1 LPQRELN
8 LSAARQKIT
17 EFIKQKVEDAKA
29 DGVAVGVSGGIDSAV
44 VAYLSVEAVGNRRVL
59 GLIMP
64 DGRVTPHQDIEDATE
79 ITDGLGIQTKFVDI
93 ASIHESFMRSLE
105 PNRLAEGNLRARIRM
120 SVLYYYA
127 NLSNRVVVGT
137 GDRSEA
143 SVGYFTKWGDG
154 GVDILPI
161 GDLYK
166 TEVRKL
172 GEILGISRRIISK
185 RSSPRLWP
193 GQTAE
198 GELGMTYE
206 VIDSILKLYLD
217 QKLRPKTIASRLRQ
231 KPEVV
236 EKLVAK
242 YDESAHKRKLPEI
255 CKLNR

>member
-8 LSAARQKIT
+8 ISAARQKIT

-29 DGVAVGVSGGIDSAV
+29 DGAVVGVSGGIDSAV
-44 VAYLSVEAVGNRRVL
+44 VAYLSVEAVGSRRVL

-64 DGRVTPHQDIEDATE
+64 DGRVTPRQDIGDATE
-79 ITDGLGIQTKFVDI
+79 ITEELGIQMKFVDI
-93 ASIHESFMRSLE
+93 ASIHESFMKNLE

-166 TEVRKL
+166 TEVRKM
-172 GEILGISRRIISK
+172 GEVLGISRRIISK

-217 QKLRPKTIASRLRQ
+217 QSLSPKTIASRLRQ